1 MLPKHVCADNGDNN
15 VNDDDDDDDVNNGK
29 DTRGEL
35 ASQLNIWD
43 EEEGLC
49 VRSGHCYQCLCGNS
63 DLWKDPSILPILH
76 VHLDSDRS

>member
-1 MLPKHVCADNGDNN
+1 MLPKLVRADNS
-15 VNDDDDDDDVNNGK
+15 VNDDDHNVDNGK

-49 VRSGHCYQCLCGNS
+49 VRSGHCYQCIYVPKL
-63 DLWKDPSILPILH
+63 
-76 VHLDSDRS
+76 

>member
-1 MLPKHVCADNGDNN
+1 MLTKHVCADNGDNN
-15 VNDDDDDDDVNNGK
+15 VNDDVDNGK

-49 VRSGHCYQCLCGNS
+49 VRSGQCYVYQ
-63 DLWKDPSILPILH
+63 
-76 VHLDSDRS
+76 

>member
-1 MLPKHVCADNGDNN
+1 MLPKHICADNGDNN
-15 VNDDDDDDDVNNGK
+15 VNDDDDDDNGK

-49 VRSGHCYQCLCGNS
+49 VR
-63 DLWKDPSILPILH
+63 
-76 VHLDSDRS
+76 

>member
-15 VNDDDDDDDVNNGK
+15 VNDDDDDADADDGK

-49 VRSGHCYQCLCGNS
+49 VR
-63 DLWKDPSILPILH
+63 
-76 VHLDSDRS
+76 